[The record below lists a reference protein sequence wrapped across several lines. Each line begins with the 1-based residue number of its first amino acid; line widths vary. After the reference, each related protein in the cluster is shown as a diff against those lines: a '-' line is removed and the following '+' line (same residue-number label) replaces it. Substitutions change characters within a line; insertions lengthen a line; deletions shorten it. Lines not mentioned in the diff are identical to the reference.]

1 MIASRAVKVYKV
13 CRRYKEEYVTTVFN
27 AEDANTL
34 GLSLNKEMDITG
46 VRYRNLDGAL
56 LATIHRNKPE
66 PYVRPSRR
74 NL

>member
-1 MIASRAVKVYKV
+1 MIASRALKVYKI

-34 GLSLNKEMDITG
+34 GLRLNKEQDITG
-46 VRYRNLDGAL
+46 VRYRNLDGAI

-66 PYVRPSRR
+66 PYVRPLRR
-74 NL
+74 KI

>member
-1 MIASRAVKVYKV
+1 MIASRALKVYKI

-34 GLSLNKEMDITG
+34 GLRLNKEQDITG
-46 VRYRNLDGAL
+46 VHYRNLDGAL

-74 NL
+74 KI